1 VTKPLSARPAL
12 GVLGVAL
19 FAFIVLGM
27 AHESLGVAWPSMRAE
42 FDRPVSDLGLL
53 LAFSSTGYL
62 VASGGYGWAHRRA
75 GTGALLTLGSLL
87 ICLGLAGVS
96 FVRGWPLV
104 AVAALSM
111 GLGGGLT
118 DTGLNAHAALS
129 FDLRSINLLHGA
141 YGIGATLGPLV
152 ITASLASGLLW
163 RGGYGLVAIL
173 QLLVLVAVWVTRRN
187 WAEDQTDDE
196 RGFESAAGS
205 MWMMVALFFLYTG
218 VEVAAGQWAFTL
230 LTEGRGMATGPAG
243 IWVATYWG
251 GLTIGR
257 LGFGVIG
264 NDLRASS
271 ILNGSIVTALSGLL
285 ILWLDPGG
293 LGFAGLPI
301 AGLGLAAIFPTLVS
315 LTPGRIGRERSTS
328 SIGFQ
333 LAAASLGAATIPWA
347 LGIFAEARGV
357 PALGPGL
364 FVAGVVLAAVY
375 LAGNRHSRVVS
386 S

>member
-1 VTKPLSARPAL
+1 MTKPLSARPAL

-19 FAFIVLGM
+19 FAFVVLGM
-27 AHESLGVAWPSMRAE
+27 AHESLGVAWPSMRGE
-42 FDRPVSDLGLL
+42 FDRPISNLGLL

-62 VASGGYGWAHRRA
+62 VASGGYGWAHRRV
-75 GTGALLTLGSLL
+75 GTGVLLTLGSSL

-96 FVRGWPLV
+96 LARGWPLV
-104 AVAALSM
+104 AGAALSM

-141 YGIGATLGPLV
+141 YGIGATLGPLI

-163 RGGYGLVAIL
+163 RGGYGLVAVL
-173 QLLVLVAVWVTRRN
+173 QLLVLVAVWATRRN
-187 WAEDQTDDE
+187 WAEDLAVDDG
-196 RGFESAAGS
+196 RGLEPPAGS
-205 MWMMVALFFLYTG
+205 MWLMIVLFFLYTG

-230 LTEGRGMATGPAG
+230 LTEGRGMATGAAG

-264 NDLRASS
+264 NGLRASS
-271 ILNGSIVTALSGLL
+271 ILNGSIVTALAGLL
-285 ILWLDPGG
+285 VLWLDPGG
-293 LGFAGLPI
+293 IGFAGLPI

-347 LGIFAEARGV
+347 LGIVAEARGV
-357 PALGPGL
+357 PALGPGV
-364 FVAGVVLAAVY
+364 FVAGAVLAAVY
-375 LAGNRHSRVVS
+375 LAGNRS
-386 S
+386 